1 MEKIDETFD
10 VGAGGADLILKK
22 FKKDSRR
29 TILMKAGTIFFRD
42 ISLGCVVL
50 NISTGGAGLV
60 VDGEIALP
68 YVFELAIDGEP
79 YRRRCLVV
87 WRIDRRLGVTFD
99 YER

>member
-1 MEKIDETFD
+1 M
-10 VGAGGADLILKK
+10 DLVLKK

-50 NISTGGAGLV
+50 NLSTGGAGLV
-60 VDGEIALP
+60 VDGEVALP
-68 YVFELAIDGEP
+68 FAFDLIIDGEP

-87 WRIDRRLGVTFD
+87 WRIDRRLGVAFD
-99 YER
+99 FDPEFRPRDL